1 MGDTLRVKVEEVG
14 SSPSQG
20 AIVIVLLE
28 SVTDFDLSALEGD
41 LRTAATSHGWKLAV
55 DMSRVM
61 LLGSAG
67 LGLLLNIRKEATN
80 QKGKFVLFGLS
91 PELMG
96 VMKATKLNTLLTIVK
111 DPKAAVAALA

>member
-1 MGDTLRVKVEEVG
+1 MADTLRIKVEQVDDTPEN
-14 SSPSQG
+14 G
-20 AIVIVLLE
+20 AIAIIQLE

-41 LRTAATSHGWKLAV
+41 LRTAATAHSWKLAV

-80 QKGKFVLFGLS
+80 HKGKFVLFGLS

-111 DPKAAVAALA
+111 DRKAAIAALT

>member
-14 SSPSQG
+14 ATPTQG
-20 AIVIVLLE
+20 AIVIIQLE
-28 SVTDFDLSALEGD
+28 SVTDYDLTALEGD
-41 LRTAATSHGWKLAV
+41 LRAAASTHGWRLAV

-67 LGLLLNIRKEATN
+67 LGLLLNIRKESTN
-80 QKGKFVLFGLS
+80 QKGKFALFGLS

-111 DPKAAVAALA
+111 DRKAAIAAIA